1 MGSGWKDG
9 TCNRMMSNN
18 KLDWLGCFS
27 GQWEQHWQ
35 LNLII
40 IQFTED
46 AILKA
51 TGYCKSAVHKAR
63 VDYHET

>member
-1 MGSGWKDG
+1 MGSEWKDS
-9 TCNRMMSNN
+9 TCNRMMRN
-18 KLDWLGCFS
+18 KLDWLECYS

-35 LNLII
+35 LYLIL
-40 IQFTED
+40 IQLSED
-46 AILKA
+46 DILEA